1 MEKKTSIII
10 AVVIFLIAAL
20 VAGFYEL
27 MIDKDIKENIDEKTT
42 SIKETKNTE
51 EKQDKKDDEMMDG
64 VTLNYQSSIRIENGI
79 TEILK
84 IFTHITKSII
94 GNRNPDIDIENYV
107 YGLFKHMV

>member
-27 MIDKDIKENIDEKTT
+27 VIDKDIEENIDKKTT

-64 VTLNYQSSIRIENGI
+64 VTLNYQSSIRIEKI
-79 TEILK
+79 MKSFILIHIKLLILK
-84 IFTHITKSII
+84 MMQTIYS
-94 GNRNPDIDIENYV
+94 
-107 YGLFKHMV
+107 

>member
-1 MEKKTSIII
+1 MQDW
-10 AVVIFLIAAL
+10 VFNYFFLATGFLAIGFFATGLAATFLAAGFTAAL

-64 VTLNYQSSIRIENGI
+64 VTLNYQSSIRIEKNN
-79 TEILK
+79 EI
-84 IFTHITKSII
+84 IYF
-94 GNRNPDIDIENYV
+94 
-107 YGLFKHMV
+107 

>member
-27 MIDKDIKENIDEKTT
+27 VIDKDIEENIDKKTT

-64 VTLNYQSSIRIENGI
+64 VTLNYQSSIRIEKNNEI
-79 TEILK
+79 TCIYDLLLYLCRVK
-84 IFTHITKSII
+84 LPFCLLRYFANAASS
-94 GNRNPDIDIENYV
+94 
-107 YGLFKHMV
+107 

>member
-27 MIDKDIKENIDEKTT
+27 VIDKDIEENIDKKTT

-51 EKQDKKDDEMMDG
+51 E
-64 VTLNYQSSIRIENGI
+64 
-79 TEILK
+79 
-84 IFTHITKSII
+84 
-94 GNRNPDIDIENYV
+94 
-107 YGLFKHMV
+107 